1 MRMNAALKRALSAA
15 SRMSLP
21 STRAKPP
28 PAAGP
33 LTAAITGWGNERR
46 CGTSEA
52 MCFWTA
58 RPRSTLPC
66 HSKPGAVP

>member
-1 MRMNAALKRALSAA
+1 
-15 SRMSLP
+15 MSEP

-46 CGTSEA
+46 CGISEA
-52 MCFWTA
+52 MCFCTA
-58 RPRSTLPC
+58 KPACVRP
-66 HSKPGAVP
+66 KPSVFGATP